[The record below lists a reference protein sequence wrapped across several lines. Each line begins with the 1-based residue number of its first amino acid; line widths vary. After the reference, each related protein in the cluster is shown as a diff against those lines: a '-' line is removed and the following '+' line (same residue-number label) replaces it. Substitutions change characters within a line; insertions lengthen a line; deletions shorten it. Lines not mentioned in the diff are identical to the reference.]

1 MQIVIDIFNSILFD
15 AAILALVTMGI
26 VLIFRTSIT
35 TNFAQGTIATF
46 SAYTITAIVDLVFRV
61 NFPNMP
67 LALILIIS
75 MLIGIIT
82 ASLLGLLIDILLIR
96 HSRFTNPI
104 AKQMITMGV
113 ILLLTG
119 LQTVIFTQFSM
130 ESRTPRF
137 FTDSLG
143 THKIISYIVTIIVIA
158 TIFIM
163 LKFTKWGIGVRATA
177 SNEKV
182 ANMMGV
188 NTKRITATS
197 WAIASALGALAASLY
212 APTIFTLSPNMMVGM
227 QVNGFLAAV
236 LGGFTSFGGPILAAF
251 LMTAARVIATK
262 LLFGVPII
270 ILGSQIDVWV
280 PAFVYLILFIVI
292 LFKPLGLFGK
302 KIVKKV

>member
-15 AAILALVTMGI
+15 ASILALVTMGI

-75 MLIGIIT
+75 MLIGIVT
-82 ASLLGLLIDILLIR
+82 ASLLGLLIDIVLIR

-113 ILLLTG
+113 IMLLTG

-280 PAFVYLILFIVI
+280 PAFVYLVLFIVI

>member
-1 MQIVIDIFNSILFD
+1 MQIVVDILNSILFD
-15 AAILALVTMGI
+15 AAILSLVTMGI

-46 SAYTITAIVDLVFRV
+46 SAYTVTAIVDLVFRAYL
-61 NFPNMP
+61 PNMP
-67 LALILIIS
+67 MALILILS
-75 MLIGIIT
+75 MIIGIIT
-82 ASLLGLLIDILLIR
+82 ASLIGLFIDVVLIR

-113 ILLLTG
+113 IMLLTG
-119 LQTVIFTQFSM
+119 LQTVIFTQLGM
-130 ESRTPRF
+130 ETRTPQF

-143 THKIISYIVTIIVIA
+143 THKIISYVLTIVVIG
-158 TIFIM
+158 TIFVM

-182 ANMMGV
+182 ASMMGV
-188 NTKRITATS
+188 NTKRITLTS
-197 WAIASALGALAASLY
+197 WAIASALGALAAALY

-227 QVNGFLAAV
+227 QVNGFLAEV
-236 LGGFTSFGGPILAAF
+236 LGGFTSFGGPIIAAV
-251 LMTAARVIATK
+251 LMTSARVIATK
-262 LLFGVPII
+262 LLFGVPVV

-280 PAFVYLILFIVI
+280 PAFVYLVLFIVI